1 MVRCLRCSSQSIV
14 VYNFYSQLVLPP
26 YTVKVR
32 GGRHSTTHG
41 EGSSRWALVLP
52 PNTIK
57 IRGGRSIFL
66 RHSQARVLPS
76 HAVKT
81 GRGRSTRYQA
91 HVLPPYAVKTRGGRS
106 AFRQAHVL
114 PSHAIK
120 TGRGRSTFHRLRQ
133 AHVLPPNTV
142 KIRGGR
148 STRHYHEHWSSISPV
163 WGEWHNWTT
172 LRHLS
177 RWNVCIPDP
186 RHRTIRML
194 PNLPRPRIAPWS
206 PLRRKNRE
214 RNIYKSE
221 LDPKHAYYISYAWL
235 L

>member
-1 MVRCLRCSSQSIV
+1 MTKQYENEVSSAAFEWCRCRSQSIV
-14 VYNFYSQLVLPP
+14 VLHFFSQLVLPS

-32 GGRHSTTHG
+32 GGRHSTTRG

-52 PNTIK
+52 PYTVK

-81 GRGRSTRYQA
+81 GRGRLTRYQA

-106 AFRQAHVL
+106 AFRQAYVL

-142 KIRGGR
+142 NIRGGR
-148 STRHYHEHWSSISPV
+148 STRHYH
-163 WGEWHNWTT
+163 
-172 LRHLS
+172 
-177 RWNVCIPDP
+177 
-186 RHRTIRML
+186 
-194 PNLPRPRIAPWS
+194 
-206 PLRRKNRE
+206 
-214 RNIYKSE
+214 
-221 LDPKHAYYISYAWL
+221 
-235 L
+235 

>member
-1 MVRCLRCSSQSIV
+1 MTNFLVFPRFYRPSDHDEAVWERGQFGSVRMVRCLGCRSQSIV
-14 VYNFYSQLVLPP
+14 VHHFYSQLVLPP
-26 YTVKVR
+26 YTV
-32 GGRHSTTHG
+32 
-41 EGSSRWALVLP
+41 
-52 PNTIK
+52 K

-91 HVLPPYAVKTRGGRS
+91 HVLPPYAVETRGGRS
-106 AFRQAHVL
+106 VFRQAYVL

-148 STRHYHEHWSSISPV
+148 LTRHYH
-163 WGEWHNWTT
+163 
-172 LRHLS
+172 
-177 RWNVCIPDP
+177 
-186 RHRTIRML
+186 
-194 PNLPRPRIAPWS
+194 
-206 PLRRKNRE
+206 
-214 RNIYKSE
+214 
-221 LDPKHAYYISYAWL
+221 
-235 L
+235 

>member
-1 MVRCLRCSSQSIV
+1 MAIFGFPRFYRPSDHNEAVWERGQFGSIRMVQMQFTEHCGSTLSLSS
-14 VYNFYSQLVLPP
+14 P
-26 YTVKVR
+26 K
-32 GGRHSTTHG
+32 GERHSTTLG

-148 STRHYHEHWSSISPV
+148 PTRHYHEHWSSISPV
-163 WGEWHNWTT
+163 
-172 LRHLS
+172 LS
-177 RWNVCIPDP
+177 
-186 RHRTIRML
+186 
-194 PNLPRPRIAPWS
+194 
-206 PLRRKNRE
+206 
-214 RNIYKSE
+214 
-221 LDPKHAYYISYAWL
+221 
-235 L
+235 

>member
-1 MVRCLRCSSQSIV
+1 MVFLDSIDQATITKQYENEGSSVAFEWCRCSSQSIV
-14 VYNFYSQLVLPP
+14 VYHFYSQLVLPP

-32 GGRHSTTHG
+32 GGRHSTTLG

-106 AFRQAHVL
+106 VFRQGYVL

-120 TGRGRSTFHRLRQ
+120 TGRGRSTFHRLREAHVLPPYAVKTRGGCSAFRQ
-133 AHVLPPNTV
+133 AHVLPSHAIKTV
-142 KIRGGR
+142 RRR
-148 STRHYHEHWSSISPV
+148 STVHHGP
-163 WGEWHNWTT
+163 GECR
-172 LRHLS
+172 LRG
-177 RWNVCIPDP
+177 
-186 RHRTIRML
+186 
-194 PNLPRPRIAPWS
+194 
-206 PLRRKNRE
+206 
-214 RNIYKSE
+214 
-221 LDPKHAYYISYAWL
+221 
-235 L
+235 

>member
-1 MVRCLRCSSQSIV
+1 MVQMQITEYCGSSLLQSPCPAALH
-14 VYNFYSQLVLPP
+14 SQG
-26 YTVKVR
+26 K
-32 GGRHSTTHG
+32 GGRHSTTHE

-66 RHSQARVLPS
+66 RHSQAPVLPS

-81 GRGRSTRYQA
+81 GRGRSTQDQA

-106 AFRQAHVL
+106 VFRQGHVL

-120 TGRGRSTFHRLRQ
+120 TGRGPSTFHRLRQ

-148 STRHYHEHWSSISPV
+148 STRHYH
-163 WGEWHNWTT
+163 
-172 LRHLS
+172 
-177 RWNVCIPDP
+177 
-186 RHRTIRML
+186 
-194 PNLPRPRIAPWS
+194 
-206 PLRRKNRE
+206 
-214 RNIYKSE
+214 
-221 LDPKHAYYISYAWL
+221 
-235 L
+235 

>member
-1 MVRCLRCSSQSIV
+1 MTEQYENEGSSAAFEWCRCGSQSIV
-14 VYNFYSQLVLPP
+14 VLHFYSQLVLPP

-32 GGRHSTTHG
+32 GGRHSTTHE

-81 GRGRSTRYQA
+81 GRGRSTQYQA

-106 AFRQAHVL
+106 VFRQAYVL

-120 TGRGRSTFHRLRQ
+120 TGRGPSTFHRLRQ

-163 WGEWHNWTT
+163 WGEWHHWTT

-177 RWNVCIPDP
+177 RWNICIPDP
-186 RHRTIRML
+186 HHSNAAKPTSL
-194 PNLPRPRIAPWS
+194 LHD
-206 PLRRKNRE
+206 RRFVDKIE
-214 RNIYKSE
+214 KYKSE
-221 LDPKHAYYISYAWL
+221 LDPKHDWL
-235 L
+235 YSP

>member
-1 MVRCLRCSSQSIV
+1 MTIFWFSSILSTKRPWRSSTRTRSVRQHSNGADAVHRALWFFTS
-14 VYNFYSQLVLPP
+14 
-26 YTVKVR
+26 TVSLSCPK

-52 PNTIK
+52 PNTVK

-66 RHSQARVLPS
+66 RHSQACVLPS

-81 GRGRSTRYQA
+81 GRGCSTRYQA

-106 AFRQAHVL
+106 AFRQAYVL

-120 TGRGRSTFHRLRQ
+120 TGRGRSTFHHLRQ

-148 STRHYHEHWSSISPV
+148 PTHHYH
-163 WGEWHNWTT
+163 
-172 LRHLS
+172 
-177 RWNVCIPDP
+177 
-186 RHRTIRML
+186 
-194 PNLPRPRIAPWS
+194 
-206 PLRRKNRE
+206 
-214 RNIYKSE
+214 
-221 LDPKHAYYISYAWL
+221 
-235 L
+235 

>member
-1 MVRCLRCSSQSIV
+1 MAILLFSSILSTKRPSDHNEAVWERGQFGSVRMVRWLRCSSQSIV
-14 VYNFYSQLVLPP
+14 VYHFYSQLVLPP

-32 GGRHSTTHG
+32 GGRHSTTHE

-66 RHSQARVLPS
+66 PHSQARVLPS

-81 GRGRSTRYQA
+81 GRGRSTWYQA

-120 TGRGRSTFHRLRQ
+120 TGWGPSTFHRLSNWD
-133 AHVLPPNTV
+133 LE
-142 KIRGGR
+142 K
-148 STRHYHEHWSSISPV
+148 SICR
-163 WGEWHNWTT
+163 
-172 LRHLS
+172 LR
-177 RWNVCIPDP
+177 D
-186 RHRTIRML
+186 
-194 PNLPRPRIAPWS
+194 
-206 PLRRKNRE
+206 
-214 RNIYKSE
+214 
-221 LDPKHAYYISYAWL
+221 
-235 L
+235 

>member
-1 MVRCLRCSSQSIV
+1 METNLTPTMTIFLVFLDSIDQVTMMKQYENEVSSAAFKWCRYRSQSIV
-14 VYNFYSQLVLPP
+14 VLHFYSQLVLPP
-26 YTVKVR
+26 YTVKMR

-106 AFRQAHVL
+106 VFRQAHVL
-114 PSHAIK
+114 PSQAIK
-120 TGRGRSTFHRLRQ
+120 TGRGRSTFHRLRH

-148 STRHYHEHWSSISPV
+148 STRHYH
-163 WGEWHNWTT
+163 
-172 LRHLS
+172 
-177 RWNVCIPDP
+177 
-186 RHRTIRML
+186 
-194 PNLPRPRIAPWS
+194 
-206 PLRRKNRE
+206 
-214 RNIYKSE
+214 
-221 LDPKHAYYISYAWL
+221 
-235 L
+235 